1 MTVDRYT
8 KVVLTVIAI
17 CLVWISLG
25 GSSLMTPVSAQVGE
39 YVILSGW
46 VDERGSFKKFPAPLT
61 NRIEVGRE
69 RPGVLRP
76 ELPVVA
82 APLPIWQSNNP

>member
-1 MTVDRYT
+1 MTDRYT
-8 KVVLTVIAI
+8 RVVLTVIAI

-25 GSSLMTPVSAQVGE
+25 GSSLITPVSAQVGE

-46 VDERGSFKKFPAPLT
+46 VDERGSVKRLPATPT

-76 ELPVVA
+76 EPPVLA